1 MLKRL
6 DRILQHFRICFK
18 REETFGWFVII
29 VVGMLLR
36 TEMRGITTIIGCL
49 CLEPKYY
56 ETMLHFFRSKAYD
69 LVRIKSRWQSIV
81 LEYIEPV
88 MMDGHMVLIGDH
100 IKISKEAR
108 HMPGVKKLYQESE
121 NSGKAEYI
129 FGHQH
134 GMLGILAKGETHQC
148 IPLDIELQDGI
159 DEINSLR
166 QDNAGIESGVENVEK
181 ENSSIAKMIQMAG
194 RFVELKGQN
203 AIILLDAFFTS
214 GCAFNAI
221 KQVNSNLG
229 AEKVTLIVRAKANTV
244 AYEEPEIPQKRGR
257 GRPRKYGNKVTF
269 RDVFK
274 DMLDDFKTATLTLY
288 AKEETVKYLC
298 MDLMWRSIGRKLRF
312 VLVKS
317 NEKCM
322 ILACSNLC
330 MDPKEIIVAYS
341 YRFKIEV
348 SFKMLKH
355 VIGGFCYHF
364 WTTAMPKLSRYRTHN
379 DLSKVVRERDKE
391 KILSA
396 MKAIEV
402 YSFLSCVAMGI
413 LTIISLSLSHLVWA
427 RFFGWLRTRSSET
440 PSVETVRCALQQEL
454 WMNNRKLNSY
464 ATLSNIHKYQ
474 RAESNMPHRSSA

>member
-1 MLKRL
+1 M
-6 DRILQHFRICFK
+6 
-18 REETFGWFVII
+18 
-29 VVGMLLR
+29 
-36 TEMRGITTIIGCL
+36 
-49 CLEPKYY
+49 
-56 ETMLHFFRSKAYD
+56 
-69 LVRIKSRWQSIV
+69 
-81 LEYIEPV
+81 
-88 MMDGHMVLIGDH
+88 
-100 IKISKEAR
+100 IS
-108 HMPGVKKLYQESE
+108 Q
-121 NSGKAEYI
+121 
-129 FGHQH
+129 
-134 GMLGILAKGETHQC
+134 
-148 IPLDIELQDGI
+148 
-159 DEINSLR
+159 
-166 QDNAGIESGVENVEK
+166 
-181 ENSSIAKMIQMAG
+181 
-194 RFVELKGQN
+194 RFHK
-203 AIILLDAFFTS
+203 
-214 GCAFNAI
+214 
-221 KQVNSNLG
+221 
-229 AEKVTLIVRAKANTV
+229 
-244 AYEEPEIPQKRGR
+244 KRGR